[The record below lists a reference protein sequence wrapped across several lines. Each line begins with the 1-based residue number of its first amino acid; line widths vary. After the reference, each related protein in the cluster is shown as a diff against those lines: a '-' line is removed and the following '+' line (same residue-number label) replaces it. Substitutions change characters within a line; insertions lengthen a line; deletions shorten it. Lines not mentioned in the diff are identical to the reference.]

1 MLNQIQVGP
10 TDPILRMLALYHADP
25 NPDKIDL
32 GIGVYRTKQGMT
44 PVMKAVKRAEKHLLK
59 EQTSKTYLGP
69 AGDPLFN
76 RAITQLLFDDAPVT
90 PGHLCTLQTPG
101 GTGALRVAGDLLKR
115 ANPHANLWLST
126 PHWVTHRPIFTAA
139 GFHLSYYRYFD
150 STTRQLDFSGML
162 EDLRDAQ
169 PGDIVVIQVSG
180 HNPTGC
186 DLNIEQWEQLSE
198 MMLQRGLL
206 PLLDL
211 AYHGLVSGLDR
222 DLAGLRIIQRQ
233 HPEWLLCYSASK
245 SFGIYIE
252 RTGALF
258 VRCPTTST
266 CERVHAEALN
276 QICSNYYM
284 PPGHGAA
291 IVRTILNDAD
301 LKALWHKELAE
312 ARDRLADC
320 RLLLSNTLNANS
332 AWQYRFLAHQ
342 SGMFNYLGL
351 TDAAV
356 NRLREEHSIYIGTG
370 GRINVAG
377 INKRNVKRISDALKA
392 VQR

>member
-10 TDPILRMLALYHADP
+10 TDPILRLLAQYNADP

-32 GIGVYRTKQGMT
+32 GIGVYRNKHGAT

-59 EQTSKTYLGP
+59 EQASKTYLGP
-69 AGDPLFN
+69 AGDPQFN
-76 RAITQLLFDDAPVT
+76 LAINRLLFGDAPVA

-101 GTGALRVAGDLLKR
+101 GTGALRVAGDLLRR
-115 ANPHANLWLST
+115 ANPHATLWLST
-126 PHWVTHRPIFTAA
+126 PHWVTHRPIFTSA

-150 STTRQLDFSGML
+150 STTRLLDFSGMRD
-162 EDLRDAQ
+162 DLRDAQ
-169 PGDIVVIQVSG
+169 PGDIVLLQVSG

-186 DLNIEQWEQLSE
+186 DLDVQQWEQLSE
-198 MMLQRGLL
+198 QLLQQGLI

-211 AYHGLVSGLDR
+211 AYHGLVSGLES
-222 DLAGLRIIQRQ
+222 DLAGLRIIQRH

-245 SFGIYIE
+245 TFGIYIE

-258 VRCPTTST
+258 VRCATTST
-266 CERVHAEALN
+266 CERVRAEALN
-276 QICSNYYM
+276 QICGNYYM

-291 IVRTILNDAD
+291 IVRTILEDND
-301 LKALWHKELAE
+301 LTALWQKELAD
-312 ARDRLADC
+312 ARTRLRAC
-320 RLLLSNTLNANS
+320 RTLLSDTLNAES
-332 AWQYRFLAHQ
+332 AWQYRFLAQ
-342 SGMFNYLGL
+342 QRGMFNYLGL
-351 TDAAV
+351 SEAQLSE
-356 NRLREEHSIYIGTG
+356 LREAHSIYIGSG

-377 INKRNVKRISDALKA
+377 VTRHNVGRISAALKA